1 MNLFKTFYGNKK
13 TRKHRKSSSSLSR
26 SKSRSRSSKSSLSA
40 NSKLNKTLKRHQKNT
55 ERKAES
61 LNNIIYDLSK
71 KTETTFKKKRNTPET
86 IIVNLK
92 NLNTG
97 KIVNATVIKEQGKDK
112 FTFLELNS
120 K

>member
-13 TRKHRKSSSSLSR
+13 TRKHRKSSSSF
-26 SKSRSRSSKSSLSA
+26 SRSRSSKSSLSA
-40 NSKLNKTLKRHQKNT
+40 NSKLNKTLKRQHKNT
-55 ERKAES
+55 TRKAES
-61 LNNIIYDLSK
+61 LNNLINDLSK
-71 KTETTFKKKRNTPET
+71 QTATTFKKKRNTPET

-97 KIVNATVIKEQGKDK
+97 KTVNATVIKEQGKDK